1 MTEPPPTEPHV
12 TEPHGD
18 DPTPERVERATR
30 TISAPA
36 QVIFDLLADPRQHGV
51 IDGSGSV
58 RDAASNAPE
67 RLALGTRFGMSMR
80 VVVPYR
86 MTNEVV
92 EFEEGR
98 RIGWRHG
105 GGHIWRY
112 LLDPV
117 DESTTVVTEEFDW
130 RPSKVPWLLRLT
142 GAATRNR
149 AALDATLAKLA
160 AHVERPAS

>member
-1 MTEPPPTEPHV
+1 MSDTPAT
-12 TEPHGD
+12 
-18 DPTPERVERATR
+18 DPDPVPDRVERATR
-30 TISAPA
+30 TIAAPA

-58 RDAASNAPE
+58 RDAASGAPE
-67 RLALGTRFGMSMR
+67 RLALGTKFGMSMR
-80 VVVPYR
+80 IVVPYR

-98 RIGWRHG
+98 QIGWRHA

-112 LLDPV
+112 VLEPV
-117 DESTTVVTEEFDW
+117 DETTTVVTEEFDW
-130 RPSKVPWLLRLT
+130 RPSKAPWFISLT
-142 GAATRNR
+142 GAAKRNKT
-149 AALDATLAKLA
+149 ALDATLAKLA